1 MDTTE
6 EGGQMN
12 DQDELSEALDRAEII
27 EGEIAEAEF
36 HKDKRAE
43 VRLTA
48 KLDQA
53 KAEVRDLKNNK

>member
-1 MDTTE
+1 
-6 EGGQMN
+6 MN
-12 DQDELSEALDRAEII
+12 DQDELDAALDRLEII

-36 HKDKRAE
+36 HEDKRAK

-53 KAEVRDLKNNK
+53 KAVVRDLKDEAK